1 MIINGIY
8 RREYKDACQTETF
21 HWGPDSFGNTG
32 STTMNVYRYN
42 HDYKKLYREFEL
54 DPALRLQKYEN
65 KTDGEVALYKGIP
78 MRYRWN
84 ITIRNMM
91 MTGNFRI
98 RYRGGSLPGVGYK
111 RPQQHTLCEYADTF
125 AIYPK

>member
-8 RREYKDACQTETF
+8 RREYKDTLVTRTYK
-21 HWGPDSFGNTG
+21 WGPDSFGNEGT
-32 STTMNVYRYN
+32 SEISHYRYD

-54 DPALRLQKYEN
+54 DPALRLQKYEVLN
-65 KTDGEVALYKGIP
+65 GEQALYKGIP

-84 ITIRNMM
+84 PTIRNLMK
-91 MTGNFRI
+91 TGNFRI
-98 RYRGGSLPGVGYK
+98 RYRGGSLPGLGYK

-125 AIYPK
+125 AIYRK

>member
-8 RREYKDACQTETF
+8 RREYKDTLVKETF
-21 HWGPDSFGNTG
+21 DWGPDSFGNEG
-32 STTMNVYRYN
+32 SATFNVYRYN

-98 RYRGGSLPGVGYK
+98 RYRGGSLPGLGYK

-125 AIYPK
+125 SIYPK

>member
-21 HWGPDSFGNTG
+21 HWGPDSFGNEG
-32 STTMNVYRYN
+32 SATFNVYRYN

-54 DPALRLQKYEN
+54 DKPVRLEKYEAPYF
-65 KTDGEVALYKGIP
+65 EAALYKGIP

-84 ITIRNMM
+84 PTIRNMM
-91 MTGNFRI
+91 KTGNFRI
-98 RYRGGSLPGVGYK
+98 RYRGGSLPGLGYK
-111 RPQQHTLCEYADTF
+111 RLPNHTLCEYADTF
-125 AIYPK
+125 AIYSK